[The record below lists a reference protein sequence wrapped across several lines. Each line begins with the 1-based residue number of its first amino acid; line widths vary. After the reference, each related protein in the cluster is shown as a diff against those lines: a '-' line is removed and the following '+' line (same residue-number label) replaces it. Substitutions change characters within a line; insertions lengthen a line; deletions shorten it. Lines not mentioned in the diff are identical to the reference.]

1 MGCIGFLEKAI
12 SWFELYLSERTFKV
26 SIDKKFSDSGN
37 LTCGI
42 PQISIL
48 VRSTFVLVI
57 H

>member
-26 SIDKKFSDSGN
+26 NIDKKFSDSGN